1 MVSGANNKVDIF
13 IDTISILFLMLWSG
27 GGFTYGLWPLWMI
40 VLFPF
45 LYILYKKRGCC
56 LNKKVVI
63 VTFMLTFIVLLQTLS
78 FSGVVG
84 YWRKSSSIRL
94 G

>member
-45 LYILYKKRGCC
+45 LFILYKKKR
-56 LNKKVVI
+56 
-63 VTFMLTFIVLLQTLS
+63 MLS
-78 FSGVVG
+78 E
-84 YWRKSSSIRL
+84 
-94 G
+94 